1 LSYKQRTNY
10 QKKDCYRIIAHES
23 PPYDSKPPKLKK
35 NGTRII
41 NLNSALRKEFF
52 ERQEL
57 RCMKEQSIVK
67 TLDPENVFAFGRAI

>member
-1 LSYKQRTNY
+1 MAQESSIPPPAFC
-10 QKKDCYRIIAHES
+10 KK
-23 PPYDSKPPKLKK
+23 
-35 NGTRII
+35 
-41 NLNSALRKEFF
+41 FF